1 MRVCVL
7 GLWHLGT
14 VTAACLADHFDVVG
28 WNPDAAIVR
37 RLSEGTLPI
46 AEPGLAEL
54 VGAGLASN
62 RLSFATDLATAVQS
76 ADVTWV
82 TFDTPVDENDVADV
96 EFVERHIVECFQHL
110 GDDSV
115 LLISSQVPVGTCA
128 RLEASLRECTQP
140 SSVQLAYSPENL
152 RLRVA
157 IERFRNPDRV
167 VLGIRDPSA
176 RSRLAELF
184 APFSQALEWMSME
197 SAEMAKHAVNAFLAT
212 SISFTNELASLCE
225 VVGADARDVERALRS
240 ELRIGRQAY
249 VSAGAAFAGG
259 TLARDVRFLT
269 RLGDDTEIPALLF
282 HAVSAS
288 NDAHKDWP
296 RRKLRELLPTIK
308 DAHIAVLGLT
318 YKPGTDT
325 LRRSASLELCG
336 WLLERG
342 AHVLAYDPAVRE
354 LPLQLSAVRMCTS
367 PEDALAG
374 ADAAVLATEWPMFR
388 SLTAETF
395 VGTMRNAV
403 VGDPNR
409 FLGAD
414 VQDDD
419 RIRYAAVGVP
429 ARAL

>member
-1 MRVCVL
+1 
-7 GLWHLGT
+7 
-14 VTAACLADHFDVVG
+14 
-28 WNPDAAIVR
+28 
-37 RLSEGTLPI
+37 
-46 AEPGLAEL
+46 
-54 VGAGLASN
+54 
-62 RLSFATDLATAVQS
+62 
-76 ADVTWV
+76 
-82 TFDTPVDENDVADV
+82 
-96 EFVERHIVECFQHL
+96 
-110 GDDSV
+110 
-115 LLISSQVPVGTCA
+115 
-128 RLEASLRECTQP
+128 
-140 SSVQLAYSPENL
+140 VQLAYSPENL
-152 RLRVA
+152 RLRAA

-184 APFSQALEWMSME
+184 APFSQALEWMSVE

-374 ADAAVLATEWPMFR
+374 ADAAALATEWPMFR

-419 RIRYAAVGVP
+419 RICYAAVGVP